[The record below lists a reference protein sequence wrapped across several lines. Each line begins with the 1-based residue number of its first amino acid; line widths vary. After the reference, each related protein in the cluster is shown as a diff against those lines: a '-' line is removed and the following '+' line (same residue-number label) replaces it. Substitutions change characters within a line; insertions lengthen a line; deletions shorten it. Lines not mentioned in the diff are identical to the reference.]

1 MPRPST
7 PTAPSESAR
16 IPPLPGGVVQHR
28 EGIQRCALCGGEV
41 VVGRTVDGALVD
53 LTVCFGD
60 RHVCKA
66 KGA

>member
-28 EGIQRCALCGGEV
+28 EGVQRCALCGGEV

-53 LTVCFGD
+53 LTPVCGE
-60 RHVCKA
+60 RHGCTA